1 MASNNPKPKRGP
13 TVLVTDTRDARPA
26 ARPST
31 KLISVDNVLQY
42 ASDLPSQQRRLPPGG
57 SPRPPIS
64 PRTPSGRH
72 PLEPRLSGRPG
83 PWANTAA
90 GGMPQQHV
98 NMPSRAS
105 KVSER
110 LVMLPET
117 ARGAELAQLADEE
130 DEDEERNG
138 DNRARARARDDGL
151 LEREA
156 EDDDRA
162 PPSDRVLAHRR
173 RQSDGRGDKSWAE
186 RLPKAQRSRD
196 IARVTAYGV
205 AQAYK
210 LRATAEFV
218 RERHGARTKL
228 YDDCLYT
235 VYHLPLL
242 PGEEGYRVRSSPVL
256 KSPGGKAVLDE
267 EIERNERREYREGYF
282 EDGEEGG
289 YAVKNDGEGRWEF
302 HQDETPPEERE
313 QERYAAK
320 DSERQHEHDEY
331 AVTTPPREGNQ
342 PHHTDHER
350 GRTIDGHP
358 LSSQT
363 SSNDASTRSS
373 SPFHLSRS
381 FAEMFVFSYGVVVF
395 WNFTETQEKDILA
408 DLTFASSPTGGSL
421 SLATRPQPEQDF
433 ETEELHFE
441 YNTAIPRPRLFN
453 DMITL
458 RSGDHMIKLT
468 MSHAVAQSTKLSFF
482 EARMGTTMLEA
493 QYVPK
498 RLALTGRLGMRREDV
513 VKILGRLYTSRVEVN
528 LSSNMLDVPN
538 FFWDAEPHLH
548 PLYVAVREYLEIE
561 SRIKVLNERCKVF
574 LELAEMLGEA
584 VADKKMSRLTWIII
598 VLIVISIFVTCSETL
613 LRYGILS
620 KSEQRKGMCG
630 EEGLE
635 GLQVQ
640 MMGQVPTAL
649 VGSNMSGWLAAGCR
663 WALRL
668 LGPGGGLALLI
679 WKRSEASPWSRL

>member
-1 MASNNPKPKRGP
+1 M
-13 TVLVTDTRDARPA
+13 
-26 ARPST
+26 
-31 KLISVDNVLQY
+31 
-42 ASDLPSQQRRLPPGG
+42 PSQQRRLPPG
-57 SPRPPIS
+57 SVPRPPLS

-72 PLEPRLSGRPG
+72 PLDPKLSGRS
-83 PWANTAA
+83 
-90 GGMPQQHV
+90 GGVGVAVPHQHV

-117 ARGAELAQLADEE
+117 ARGAELA
-130 DEDEERNG
+130 
-138 DNRARARARDDGL
+138 GL
-151 LEREA
+151 VEG
-156 EDDDRA
+156 EDDEGLDVDGT
-162 PPSDRVLAHRR
+162 PPSDEMLERR
-173 RQSDGRGDKSWAE
+173 RSRGVPQGDKSRAE
-186 RLPKAQRSRD
+186 RLSKAQRSRD

-218 RERHGARTKL
+218 RERHAARTKL

-242 PGEEGYRVRSSPVL
+242 SGAEGYRVRSSPVL

-282 EDGEEGG
+282 EDGEEGEF
-289 YAVKNDGEGRWEF
+289 AVKNEGEEERWILR
-302 HQDETPPEERE
+302 QDETPPEERE
-313 QERYAAK
+313 HERYAVKDGAHEHEVYAVK
-320 DSERQHEHDEY
+320 DSPRDHTESHPTSHD
-331 AVTTPPREGNQ
+331 R
-342 PHHTDHER
+342 
-350 GRTIDGHP
+350 IDG
-358 LSSQT
+358 QT
-363 SSNDASTRSS
+363 LPTQIDSNNSSTRSS
-373 SPFHLSRS
+373 SPSRLPAS
-381 FAEMFVFSYGVVVF
+381 TLPKTFAEMFVFSYGVVVF

-408 DLTFASSPTGGSL
+408 DLTFASSPSGGSL

-458 RSGDHMIKLT
+458 KSGDHMIKLT
-468 MSHAVAQSTKLSFF
+468 MSHAIAQSTKLSFF
-482 EARMGTTMLEA
+482 EQRMSTTMLEA

-598 VLIVISIFVTCSETL
+598 ALIVISIFVTCSETL

-620 KSEQRKGMCG
+620 KSEQRKGICS
-630 EEGLE
+630 EEGIE
-635 GLQVQ
+635 ILQARS
-640 MMGQVPTAL
+640 MMTSS
-649 VGSNMSGWLAAGCR
+649 VGIQAGRWLATGCR
-663 WALRL
+663 WALRV
-668 LGPGGGLALLI
+668 LGPGSGVVLLV
-679 WKRSEASPWSRL
+679 WKRSETGL

>member
-1 MASNNPKPKRGP
+1 MPQPQ
-13 TVLVTDTRDARPA
+13 VTDTRDTRPLPPRPA
-26 ARPST
+26 PPARSST

-42 ASDLPSQQRRLPPGG
+42 ASDVPSQQRRLPPG
-57 SPRPPIS
+57 SQPRPPVS

-72 PLEPRLSGRPG
+72 PLEPKLSGRALLPM
-83 PWANTAA
+83 P
-90 GGMPQQHV
+90 MPQQHV

-117 ARGAELAQLADEE
+117 ARGDELARLVDAGGDEE
-130 DEDEERNG
+130 EERVG
-138 DNRARARARDDGL
+138 GP
-151 LEREA
+151 
-156 EDDDRA
+156 
-162 PPSDRVLAHRR
+162 PPSDEVVAERLRR
-173 RQSDGRGDKSWAE
+173 RRGRAGEGGEDGAVGGGGGDEEGKDKSWAE

-205 AQAYK
+205 AQAWK

-242 PGEEGYRVRSSPVL
+242 PGAEGYRVRSSPVL

-282 EDGEEGG
+282 ENGMEGG
-289 YAVKNDGEGRWEF
+289 YAVKNEGEDGHWGDRQE
-302 HQDETPPEERE
+302 ETPPEERE
-313 QERYAAK
+313 HNRYAVK
-320 DSERQHEHDEY
+320 DGEQGHEEY
-331 AVTTPPREGNQ
+331 AVTVSPRDDAESH
-342 PHHTDHER
+342 PSRHEQNSHP
-350 GRTIDGHP
+350 DGHD
-358 LSSQT
+358 LSSRP
-363 SSNDASTRSS
+363 SSHETSTRSS
-373 SPFHLSRS
+373 SPSHLPAHTLPKT

-395 WNFTETQEKDILA
+395 WNFTEIQEKDILA
-408 DLTFASSPTGGSL
+408 DLTFACSPSGGSL
-421 SLATRPQPEQDF
+421 SLATRPQPEQDC

-468 MSHAVAQSTKLSFF
+468 MSHAIAQSTKLSFF

-498 RLALTGRLGMRREDV
+498 RLALTGKLGMRREDV

-548 PLYVAVREYLEIE
+548 PLYVAVREYMEIE

-620 KSEQRKGMCG
+620 KSEQRKGMCS
-630 EEGLE
+630 EDGLE
-635 GLQVQ
+635 GLQARSV
-640 MMGQVPTAL
+640 MGTPEMFLGVASPPDLQVGRWVAT
-649 VGSNMSGWLAAGCR
+649 GCR
-663 WALRL
+663 WGLRV
-668 LGPGGGLALLI
+668 LGPGGGIAVLA
-679 WKRSEASPWSRL
+679 WKGSETFPWSRL

>member
-1 MASNNPKPKRGP
+1 MR
-13 TVLVTDTRDARPA
+13 VEE
-26 ARPST
+26 
-31 KLISVDNVLQY
+31 
-42 ASDLPSQQRRLPPGG
+42 GG
-57 SPRPPIS
+57 
-64 PRTPSGRH
+64 GD
-72 PLEPRLSGRPG
+72 
-83 PWANTAA
+83 
-90 GGMPQQHV
+90 GG
-98 NMPSRAS
+98 
-105 KVSER
+105 
-110 LVMLPET
+110 
-117 ARGAELAQLADEE
+117 GEE
-130 DEDEERNG
+130 G
-138 DNRARARARDDGL
+138 K
-151 LEREA
+151 
-156 EDDDRA
+156 
-162 PPSDRVLAHRR
+162 
-173 RQSDGRGDKSWAE
+173 DKSWAE

-205 AQAYK
+205 AQAWK

-242 PGEEGYRVRSSPVL
+242 PGVEGYRVRSSPVL

-282 EDGEEGG
+282 ENGMEGG
-289 YAVKNDGEGRWEF
+289 YAVKNEGEDVHWSGR
-302 HQDETPPEERE
+302 QDETPPEERE
-313 QERYAAK
+313 HERYAVK
-320 DSERQHEHDEY
+320 DGEHGHEEY
-331 AVTTPPREGNQ
+331 AVKDSPRNDAESRPPR
-342 PHHTDHER
+342 HEQDSHP
-350 GRTIDGHP
+350 DGHA
-358 LSSQT
+358 LSSRP
-363 SSNDASTRSS
+363 SSHETSTRSS
-373 SPFHLSRS
+373 SPSHLPAHTLPKT

-395 WNFTETQEKDILA
+395 WNFTEIQEKDILA
-408 DLTFASSPTGGSL
+408 DLTFACSPSGGSL
-421 SLATRPQPEQDF
+421 SLATRPQPEQDC

-468 MSHAVAQSTKLSFF
+468 MSHAIAQSTKLSFF

-498 RLALTGRLGMRREDV
+498 RLALTGKLGMRREDV

-548 PLYVAVREYLEIE
+548 PLYVAVREYMEIE

-620 KSEQRKGMCG
+620 KSEQRKGMCS
-630 EEGLE
+630 EDGLE
-635 GLQVQ
+635 RLQARSVTGTPEMFLGVAAPAELQV
-640 MMGQVPTAL
+640 GRWIATI
-649 VGSNMSGWLAAGCR
+649 CR

-668 LGPGGGLALLI
+668 LGPGGGIAVLA
-679 WKRSEASPWSRL
+679 WKGSEAFPWGRL